1 MLACP
6 RCPSTRQ
13 AWLTSASRHW
23 RATKAHTS
31 SAKRSSAPCWSTC
44 RATSTA
50 SNKPRRPQMEIV
62 KHLHQRPGRMARTGA
77 LQSVE
82 DTGPSFP
89 AIKPDAV
96 HHRSLRER
104 GDDFL
109 MRRYCIDLGPRE
121 CASALHMSWTTLIK
135 RAKELEIDHRR
146 ESWKN
151 NKLSLGGWRKQ
162 AAERLGVIER
172 ETT

>member
-1 MLACP
+1 
-6 RCPSTRQ
+6 
-13 AWLTSASRHW
+13 
-23 RATKAHTS
+23 
-31 SAKRSSAPCWSTC
+31 
-44 RATSTA
+44 
-50 SNKPRRPQMEIV
+50 MEIV

-82 DTGPSFP
+82 DTGPTFP
-89 AIKPDAV
+89 AVKPEAV

-121 CASALHMSWTTLIK
+121 CASALHLSWPTLIK
-135 RAKELEIDHRR
+135 RAKELDIDHRR

-151 NKLSLGGWRKQ
+151 NTLSLGGWRKQ
-162 AAERLGVIER
+162 AAERLGVIEKKTTVVQPYRPDFMSSGPSWAGFESRRSSRPGAEDYR
-172 ETT
+172 EHPSRYSDARVFMDGRREKVA